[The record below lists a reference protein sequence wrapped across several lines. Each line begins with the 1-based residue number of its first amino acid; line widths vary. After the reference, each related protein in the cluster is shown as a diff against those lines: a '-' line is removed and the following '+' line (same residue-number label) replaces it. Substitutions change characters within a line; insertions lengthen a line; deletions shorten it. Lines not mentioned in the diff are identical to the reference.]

1 MSEVVSHYKY
11 IIVKSLLF
19 EFFGLSL
26 QVSSIGV
33 LLQFETSIEKANEA
47 LEFLLPSL
55 NLSESAIV
63 ILVSFVIMILYISSS
78 LLIYRSR
85 INILSVGS
93 KYEELCFKR
102 VVNKILS
109 EGFNDNDFKNTVESK
124 VIKLAKSDSRISGLI
139 VKYLIKTIVPLLT
152 VLVATIAL
160 IRLDTQ
166 LTILLLIPLIGYLV
180 IAYKIN
186 IQGAGAAR
194 KMEESAKKSA
204 VDLTGKLRKVDK
216 IPFFY
221 QNTEQEYYE
230 KIVEEPIYVQNINH
244 YEKRLR
250 VTEENIYVL
259 NILLALCLCIVVIT
273 YTARSGMNNFDWI
286 ALTTYIIALRY
297 AHSNIKKVTSYFTS
311 INRFYS
317 NYKRYFQFVN
327 DESLS
332 KTKNDRSKSL
342 ENIKVVEIRSSVVLG
357 RLLFNKVI
365 NEIINRNNLNLEPD
379 PEIQFIYIDSQIFD
393 DNSSIES
400 LFNQSKF
407 KSECNMDL
415 YEIAL
420 KLGLGHIASQLTK
433 EDYSSK
439 SAKDIFSLK
448 SKQLRALIML
458 SALYIKESKIVAI
471 DEDLIRCFQSHERQN
486 ILKMFSEKELIF
498 IIMRPSGISG
508 TYSDY
513 MINMSESLMIHQSDE
528 CTISELFEEYSED
541 LIDIDSTMI

>member
-1 MSEVVSHYKY
+1 MKIKSFINTMKRYYRLLHFFMSEVVSHYKY

-221 QNTEQEYYE
+221 QNTEQEY
-230 KIVEEPIYVQNINH
+230 
-244 YEKRLR
+244 
-250 VTEENIYVL
+250 
-259 NILLALCLCIVVIT
+259 
-273 YTARSGMNNFDWI
+273 M
-286 ALTTYIIALRY
+286 
-297 AHSNIKKVTSYFTS
+297 KK
-311 INRFYS
+311 
-317 NYKRYFQFVN
+317 
-327 DESLS
+327 L
-332 KTKNDRSKSL
+332 
-342 ENIKVVEIRSSVVLG
+342 
-357 RLLFNKVI
+357 
-365 NEIINRNNLNLEPD
+365 
-379 PEIQFIYIDSQIFD
+379 
-393 DNSSIES
+393 
-400 LFNQSKF
+400 
-407 KSECNMDL
+407 
-415 YEIAL
+415 
-420 KLGLGHIASQLTK
+420 
-433 EDYSSK
+433 
-439 SAKDIFSLK
+439 LK
-448 SKQLRALIML
+448 SRFMYRTL
-458 SALYIKESKIVAI
+458 
-471 DEDLIRCFQSHERQN
+471 
-486 ILKMFSEKELIF
+486 
-498 IIMRPSGISG
+498 IIMRKG
-508 TYSDY
+508 
-513 MINMSESLMIHQSDE
+513 
-528 CTISELFEEYSED
+528 
-541 LIDIDSTMI
+541 